1 MITALV
7 VDAEDPPL
15 SGTERAAAIDHA
27 QVVLR
32 GLGTAALAH
41 PHATLHLLAS
51 GTALA
56 VLRRAAAQ
64 LDAKVSF
71 AAPIGEEV
79 IRLRASALVEQGW
92 RARGLPQQLVTVA
105 GAVRQPRVFAASPH
119 TTLRSLVALAQ
130 PTTLGWVALF
140 GGEAMER
147 GDTLGHAISTRTLA
161 PRLLLVLPARHA
173 LVRRAKAAH
182 QTWLRRAQS
191 ACAACAMCEPRC
203 AENIPIAQVLRALS
217 AGGVVRPSTKLVS
230 SAAACTSCG
239 ACDLVCPS
247 SLSPSRIV
255 GDLGQ
260 RVRAGGVFSARGSR
274 VVAPLDRGLWIARQ
288 GLARYDRE
296 PPLSVSPVT

>member
-1 MITALV
+1 MISALV

-15 SGTERAAAIDHA
+15 SGTERAAAIEHA
-27 QVVLR
+27 EVVLR

-41 PHATLHLLAS
+41 PHAALHVSAS
-51 GTALA
+51 GAALEA
-56 VLRRAAAQ
+56 LRTAAAR
-64 LDAKVSF
+64 LEAKVSF
-71 AAPIGEEV
+71 AAPIGEDV
-79 IRLRASALVEQGW
+79 IRLRASALVEQAW
-92 RARGLPQQLVTVA
+92 RARGLFQQLVTVG
-105 GAVRQPRVFAASPH
+105 GAVREPRVLAASPD
-119 TTLRSLVALAQ
+119 TRLRTLVALAQ

-140 GGEAMER
+140 GGEAMDR
-147 GDTLGHAISTRTLA
+147 GDTLGDAISTRTLA
-161 PRLLLVLPARHA
+161 PRLLLVLPARHS

-182 QTWLRRAQS
+182 TTWLRRAQS

-203 AENIPIAQVLRALS
+203 AENIPIAQLLRALS
-217 AGGVVRPSTKLVS
+217 AGGVVRPTTKLVS

-260 RVRAGGVFSARGSR
+260 RVRAGGVFSQRKTR
-274 VVAPLDRGLWIARQ
+274 VVAPLDRALTIARQ

-296 PPLSVSPVT
+296 PSLLVLAAT